1 MKEFVVYTVLVGG
14 YDDVLQPK
22 VVDDRFDYILF
33 SNDFKETKQG
43 VWSVREI
50 PRVVENDN
58 KRLSRYPKTHPETL
72 LSDYKAS
79 LYIDAN
85 IQIQDQWVYDRF
97 VELYEQNIEY
107 SGIKLVLT
115 GRDCIYEH
123 SFDMCQVLVEHDYVA
138 IKQCHLL
145 HELGFPRHFGLNE
158 NNIIFRI
165 HTERMKT
172 TDEEWWNWVLHHSSR
187 DQFSYMYC
195 LWKHKVEVN
204 YFLPVGEDSRTSTH
218 FCLIDHNNR
227 QDVLRSKAVKRSLFE
242 RLRTKSK
249 SFELDKH
256 RQRWTKL
263 CESSHPVLM
272 LYVDGIFTIFT
283 NLPRLAKSFINKT
296 RKLPY

>member
-1 MKEFVVYTVLVGG
+1 MKKFVVYTVLVGG

-58 KRLSRYPKTHPETL
+58 KRLSRYPKTHPERL

-97 VELYEQNIEY
+97 VELYAQGIEFA
-107 SGIKLVLT
+107 GIQLVLT

-123 SFDMCQVLVEHDYVA
+123 SFDMCQNLLEHDYIA

-158 NNIIFRI
+158 NNVLYRI
-165 HTERMKT
+165 HNGKMKA
-172 TDEEWWNWVLHHSSR
+172 TDEEWWEWILNYSSR
-187 DQFSYMYC
+187 DQFSFMYC
-195 LWKHKVEVN
+195 LWKNGVPLN
-204 YFLPVGEDSRTSTH
+204 YFLPKGEDTRNGAH
-218 FCLIDHNNR
+218 FHLVDHDGKTN
-227 QDVLRSKAVKRSLFE
+227 VIKTKVIKRSLIE
-242 RLRTKSK
+242 KLRIKSK
-249 SFELDKH
+249 SFAPEKHYERWLKIYKSPLPVTCLYLDGFVTIIKNIP
-256 RQRWTKL
+256 KL
-263 CESSHPVLM
+263 
-272 LYVDGIFTIFT
+272 I
-283 NLPRLAKSFINKT
+283 KFIMK
-296 RKLPY
+296 